1 MPRNTVPDAGS
12 LAECRGGSD
21 PNCKVLSRAGFKMM
35 CPLEDTGAQ
44 CNNVLD
50 WRYFVKILLAVLGCL
65 SLCSCELSPASRESA
80 DDIPLHPQFRSGL
93 ADPRNYMDKDDPN
106 LQKLISSPYVH

>member
-1 MPRNTVPDAGS
+1 
-12 LAECRGGSD
+12 
-21 PNCKVLSRAGFKMM
+21 MM
-35 CPLEDTGAQ
+35 CPLEDTSAP

-50 WRYFVKILLAVLGCL
+50 WRYAVKILFAVLGCL

-80 DDIPLHPQFRSGL
+80 DDYIPLHPQLRSGL

-106 LQKLISSPYVH
+106 LLKLGSSAYVH